1 MPKPEDPFRSPYD
14 TEPEEQ
20 DLWFLPATEEEE
32 GGPRPRGA
40 AALPW
45 ETADRRPLLD
55 PEDWL
60 KAERAQGRALTAAAV
75 AFARLDERLRA
86 GPEGLVRRLALM
98 DVSDLLWSEGVRIAP
113 ERLALYVNL
122 RAGAPAEGDRELA
135 LAGWAFRRLLGGPGP
150 LEGLHDFLGRR
161 PAPAD
166 GLLDFSQR
174 PVGPAFD
181 GLAEDWRAVL
191 ERGEALHPISRAG
204 CAFAAWRSFGLS
216 GAGAVLEPAVVAAR
230 LGGGEGRALT
240 FLPLA
245 IGERNALRAGGGS
258 PEERLAGWYRGI
270 ETACLRGYMELDRLT
285 EWQRRASET
294 LSDLSGRTPP
304 ALVAAL
310 LAAPVLSAEMA
321 AATVGVSFSAAAR
334 NLALFEERGLVREVT
349 GQERFRFWTVRA

>member
-1 MPKPEDPFRSPYD
+1 MPKPEDPHLSPYD
-14 TEPEEQ
+14 TAPEEQ
-20 DLWFLPATEEEE
+20 DLWFLPGAETED
-32 GGPRPRGA
+32 PRPDQGA
-40 AALPW
+40 SALPW
-45 ETADRRPLLD
+45 DTADRRPLLD
-55 PEDWL
+55 PADWL
-60 KAERAQGRALTAAAV
+60 KAEREEGRALTAAAV

-98 DVSDLLWSEGVRIAP
+98 DISDLLWSEGVRIAP
-113 ERLALYVNL
+113 ERLALYVHL

-150 LEGLHDFLGRR
+150 LDGLQAFLGRR

-174 PVGPAFD
+174 PVGLAFD
-181 GLAEDWRAVL
+181 GLAEDWRSVL
-191 ERGEALHPISRAG
+191 GQAGALHPISRAG
-204 CAFAAWRSFGLS
+204 CAFAAWRLFGLS

-230 LGGGEGRALT
+230 LGGAGRALP

-258 PEERLAGWYRGI
+258 PAERLQGWYRGI
-270 ETACLRGYMELDRLT
+270 ETACLRGYMELDRLADW
-285 EWQRRASET
+285 EQRAT
-294 LSDLSGRTPP
+294 AALADLSGRTPP

-349 GQERFRFWTVRA
+349 GQERFRFWTVLA